1 MIGIR
6 ERIEKVAKAMFLAH
20 HRYRFDLG
28 ISLPDAEQQRRFPA
42 TSIEQKERGDDPL
55 ETMWAALPWKEQLPF
70 EYYAQAA
77 LRFLGCVQE
86 TGDYRCESCGVLVPE
101 NVGKVGSHAVVGIDA
116 AGDPY
121 PVECGPVS
129 RVPGEVYCPEPGAVA
144 RAVEALARECEF
156 CHEMHSLVKIGGQES
171 AGRCGPGVCGVWDA
185 KAALRGEGGET

>member
-77 LRFLGCVQE
+77 LRFLGCVDE
-86 TGDYRCESCGVLVPE
+86 KGEVVVLGRGA
-101 NVGKVGSHAVVGIDA
+101 VGKALEALDKA
-116 AGDPY
+116 DYCGDKDCEYAP
-121 PVECGPVS
+121 
-129 RVPGEVYCPEPGAVA
+129 
-144 RAVEALARECEF
+144 AVETAR
-156 CHEMHSLVKIGGQES
+156 
-171 AGRCGPGVCGVWDA
+171 R
-185 KAALRGEGGET
+185 ALRGEGGER

>member
-77 LRFLGCVQE
+77 LRFLGSVDE
-86 TGDYRCESCGVLVPE
+86 
-101 NVGKVGSHAVVGIDA
+101 K
-116 AGDPY
+116 
-121 PVECGPVS
+121 
-129 RVPGEVYCPEPGAVA
+129 GEVVVLGRDAIRKA
-144 RAVEALARECEF
+144 LEALELAMPLIYSR
-156 CHEMHSLVKIGGQES
+156 S
-171 AGRCGPGVCGVWDA
+171 GRVFMQTA
-185 KAALRGEGGET
+185 LRALRGEGGEE